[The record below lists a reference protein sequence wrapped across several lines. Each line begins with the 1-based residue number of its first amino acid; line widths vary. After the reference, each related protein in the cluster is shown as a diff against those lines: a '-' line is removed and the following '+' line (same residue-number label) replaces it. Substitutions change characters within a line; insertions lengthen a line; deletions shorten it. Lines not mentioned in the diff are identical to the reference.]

1 MRPVRA
7 LAVVTTVLLVTA
19 CDTAPPAEP
28 TPTQAPPT
36 LAPSV
41 TPSVA
46 ASVVAGGC
54 GTTSLY
60 LGGLPSW
67 ADSAGVPGPTRYV
80 MSHEGN
86 LVGVFFG
93 ENLVAPARTQGPQNK
108 ILWISSVPRDG
119 SALTLTLTPPGGAPV
134 TVTQPANS
142 SPGEIYPS
150 IVDVPSIG
158 CWSVVAEWAGH
169 RATLELSYQKP

>member
-1 MRPVRA
+1 M
-7 LAVVTTVLLVTA
+7 
-19 CDTAPPAEP
+19 
-28 TPTQAPPT
+28 
-36 LAPSV
+36 
-41 TPSVA
+41 
-46 ASVVAGGC
+46 
-54 GTTSLY
+54 
-60 LGGLPSW
+60 
-67 ADSAGVPGPTRYV
+67 RYV

-93 ENLVAPARTQGPQNK
+93 ENLVAPARTQGAQNK

-119 SALTLTLTPPGGAPV
+119 SALTLTLTPQSGGAPV

-150 IVDVPSIG
+150 IVDVPRTG

-169 RATLELSYQKP
+169 RATLELPYQKP